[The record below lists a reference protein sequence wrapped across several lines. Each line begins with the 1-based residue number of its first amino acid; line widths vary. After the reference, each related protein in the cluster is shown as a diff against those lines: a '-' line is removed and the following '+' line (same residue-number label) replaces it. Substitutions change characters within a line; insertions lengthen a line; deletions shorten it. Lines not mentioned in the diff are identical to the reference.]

1 MNLQLVSSI
10 FVDNAKL
17 STLIALPWPS
27 LSSLCLLG
35 VI

>member
-10 FVDNAKL
+10 FVDDAKL
-17 STLIALPWPS
+17 STLIALPLLS